1 MLCIKIIAT
10 IFILNLGFLDALNNK
25 SFPPDF
31 MFGCATAAFQ
41 IEGAW
46 NEDGKTPSVWDTN
59 NHKIPSVI
67 ADNSTADVACDSYH
81 KYKEDVAL
89 LKELGASHYRFSIS
103 WPRIL
108 PNGFNDYINPLGVA
122 YYKNLI
128 AELRANNIQPLVTI
142 AHGDLPQVLGDLGG
156 YYSVSFPDWIRDFA
170 RVLFDEFGDDVK
182 YWFTINEPYEVCIYD
197 GAEKAYDCAA
207 NLLKAHAKIWHL
219 YDEEYRSRQ
228 HGKVAMVLNLNWYEP
243 ETNKTDD
250 IIAAET
256 KMQFSWGFFGH
267 ALYHG
272 DWPAIMKSRIDLRSK
287 LEGYAKSRLPEFT
300 QEEINYIKGTN
311 DFFAFN
317 TYTTSV
323 VRAIDE
329 PEIGDPTP
337 EKDVGVYEYQP
348 DDWISGA
355 SPWLKVV
362 PWGMRKL
369 LRWFKQEY
377 FNPEIF
383 ITENG
388 YSDFTGQLNDPNR
401 TDYIREYLSAVK
413 DAMDYDGVNVIGY
426 NVWSIIDNF
435 EWNAGYTVKF
445 GLVNV
450 DMNDPNRTR
459 TKKDSFYYY
468 QKVCQ
473 THCIVDQCID

>member
-1 MLCIKIIAT
+1 MLCIKFIAA

-25 SFPPDF
+25 KFPPDF
-31 MFGCATAAFQ
+31 IFGCATAAFQ

-46 NEDGKTPSVWDTN
+46 NEDGKTPSIWDTK
-59 NHKIPSVI
+59 NHKIPSI
-67 ADNSTADVACDSYH
+67 IEDNSTADVSCDSYH

-89 LKELGASHYRFSIS
+89 LKELGVSHYRFSIS

-108 PNGFNDYINPLGVA
+108 PNG
-122 YYKNLI
+122 
-128 AELRANNIQPLVTI
+128 
-142 AHGDLPQVLGDLGG
+142 
-156 YYSVSFPDWIRDFA
+156 
-170 RVLFDEFGDDVK
+170 
-182 YWFTINEPYEVCIYD
+182 
-197 GAEKAYDCAA
+197 
-207 NLLKAHAKIWHL
+207 
-219 YDEEYRSRQ
+219 
-228 HGKVAMVLNLNWYEP
+228 KVAMVLNTNWYEP
-243 ETNKTDD
+243 ETDKTDD

-256 KMQFSWGFFGH
+256 KLQFVGGFFGH
-267 ALYHG
+267 PLYHG
-272 DWPAIMKSRIDLRSK
+272 DWPPIMKSRIGLRSK

-300 QEEINYIKGTN
+300 QEEIKYIKGTN

-317 TYTTSV
+317 SYTTSII
-323 VRAIDE
+323 RAIDE

-337 EKDVGVYEYQP
+337 EKDVGVYEYQR
-348 DDWISGA
+348 DDWDSSG
-355 SPWLKVV
+355 STWLKVV

-369 LRWFKQEY
+369 LNWFKQEY
-377 FNPEIF
+377 FNPEIL

-401 TDYIREYLSAVK
+401 THYITDYLSAVK
-413 DAMDYDGVNVIGY
+413 DAIDYDGVNVIGY
-426 NVWSIIDNF
+426 NVWSIIDTF
-435 EWNAGYTVKF
+435 EWNAGYTAKF